1 VQNQENLV
9 GSLRELSAQSLGN
22 GNGLYRDTEKR
33 PGYVAAFK
41 DCIDNAIYSLC
52 RRCDDGIAR

>member
-9 GSLRELSAQSLGN
+9 GSLRELSPQSLGN
-22 GNGLYRDTEKR
+22 GNGLHRDTEKG

-41 DCIDNAIYSLC
+41 DCVDNPIYSLC
-52 RRCDDGIAR
+52 RHSDDGIAR